1 MVGVE
6 GWLVWRDGW
15 CRGMVGVRDGWCE
28 GWLV

>member
-1 MVGVE
+1 MEGGMVGVE

-15 CRGMVGVRDGWCE
+15 CRGMVGVE